1 MSEKPPV
8 LVVEDDEALRDY
20 LVRALKVDGYAVQ
33 AAPDASSAL
42 GIAEGQEP
50 AVLVAEVFLKGN
62 NGVEL
67 VKQLRDRQVS
77 TQVVLIGRDIPT
89 YTVVA
94 AMKQGAFDFVEK
106 PIDPDYFLLVVR
118 RAVEHWRLTHENQAL
133 RRLSGLAA
141 QDRDG
146 MVAESPSMRD
156 VLKTIELVA
165 PSDLTVLIT
174 GESGVGKELVANR
187 LHALSNRHGK
197 PFVALNCGAIQ
208 ETLLESE
215 LFGHVKGAF
224 TGATQDHQGLFEVA
238 DGGTIFLDEIG
249 EMNLDLQVKL
259 LRVLE
264 TSEFRR
270 VGGTKLT
277 KVDVRVVAA
286 TNKRLA
292 EEVQNGRFREDL
304 FYRLNVIHIEV
315 PPLRER
321 ADDIPALVQAF
332 VEAHHR
338 KGLPRRTVS
347 PEALAALTSYPFPG
361 NVRELRNII
370 ERSLILCRGETILP
384 DDLPPALVRGGTP
397 EASPRR
403 GEPTYDLAMPLGE
416 VERRHI
422 LRVLGANGGNKVR
435 TARILGINVKTL
447 YNKLKGYESAA
458 GKVEGAP

>member
-1 MSEKPPV
+1 MTDKPPV
-8 LVVEDDEALRDY
+8 LVVEDDDALREF

-33 AAPDASSAL
+33 AAPDAASAL

-50 AVLVAEVFLKGN
+50 AVLVAEVFLKGM

-67 VKQLRDRQVS
+67 VKQLRQRQVS
-77 TQVVLIGRDIPT
+77 TQVVLIARNIPT

-146 MVAESPSMRD
+146 MVAESPSMQD
-156 VLKTIELVA
+156 VCKTIELVA
-165 PSDLTVLIT
+165 PSDLTVLVT

-187 LHALSNRHGK
+187 LHALSRRQGK
-197 PFVALNCGAIQ
+197 PFVAVNCGAIQ

-224 TGATQDHQGLFEVA
+224 TGAHQDHQGLFEVA
-238 DGGTIFLDEIG
+238 DGGTLFLDEIG

-270 VGGTKLT
+270 VGGTKLV
-277 KVDVRVVAA
+277 KVMTRRCGRV
-286 TNKRLA
+286 TNKRRPSGAGGARRGPVLPA
-292 EEVQNGRFREDL
+292 ERWSN
-304 FYRLNVIHIEV
+304 IEV
-315 PPLRER
+315 SPARER
-321 ADDIPALVQAF
+321 ADDIPALVRAF
-332 VEAHHR
+332 LEAHHR
-338 KGLPRRTVS
+338 KGLPRREVS
-347 PEALAALTSYPFPG
+347 PEALAALTAYPWPG

-370 ERSLILCRGETILP
+370 ERSLILCRGETILA
-384 DDLPPALVRGGTP
+384 DDLPAALVRGAHT
-397 EASPRR
+397 EAASRR
-403 GEPTYDLAMPLGE
+403 SEPTYDLATPLAE

-435 TARILGINVKTL
+435 TARVLGINVKTL
-447 YNKLKGYESAA
+447 YNKLKAYEGAA
-458 GKVEGAP
+458 GQV

>member
-1 MSEKPPV
+1 MNEKPPV
-8 LVVEDDEALRDY
+8 LVVEDDEALREF

-33 AAPDASSAL
+33 AAPDAASAL

-50 AVLVAEVFLKGN
+50 AVLVAEVFLKGM

-67 VKQLRDRQVS
+67 VKQLRQRQVS
-77 TQVVLIGRDIPT
+77 TQVVLIARDIPT

-146 MVAESPSMRD
+146 MVAESPSMQE
-156 VLKTIELVA
+156 VCKTIELVA
-165 PSDLTVLIT
+165 PSDLTVLVT

-187 LHALSNRHGK
+187 LHGLSRRRGK
-197 PFVALNCGAIQ
+197 PFVAVNCGAIQ

-224 TGATQDHQGLFEVA
+224 TGAHQDHQGLFEVA
-238 DGGTIFLDEIG
+238 DGGTLFLDEIG

-270 VGGTKLT
+270 VGGTKLV

-292 EEVQNGRFREDL
+292 EQVQAGRFREDL

-321 ADDIPALVQAF
+321 ADDIPALVRAF
-332 VEAHHR
+332 LEVHHR
-338 KGLPRRTVS
+338 KGLPRREVS
-347 PEALAALTSYPFPG
+347 PEALAALTAYPWPG

-384 DDLPPALVRGGTP
+384 DDLPAALVRGAQAEP
-397 EASPRR
+397 SSRR
-403 GEPTYDLAMPLGE
+403 GEPTYDLATPLAE

-435 TARILGINVKTL
+435 TARVLGINVKTL
-447 YNKLKGYESAA
+447 YNKLKAYESAA
-458 GKVEGAP
+458 GRVEGA